1 MIRINLLPFR
11 AARRK
16 ENIRHLLFFILFSVG
31 LVVAALVWYHT
42 HLNGKV
48 RSLNA
53 EIKETIASLGN
64 FQKITRDIARMR
76 KAKQIID
83 QKLEVIKK
91 LETGRKASV
100 GLLDAMTRIVVP
112 KRMWFTYMGDKR
124 DRVNIKG
131 NALDN
136 KTVADFMTR
145 LEGSGLFASVN
156 LQTLSQRKLGEPSV
170 SIQHFEID
178 CTKKSDAK
186 PADKMKAKK

>member
-1 MIRINLLPFR
+1 MIRVNLLPFR

-16 ENIRHLLFFILFSVG
+16 ENVRRQLFLVLFSIG
-31 LVVAALVWYHT
+31 LVAAALVWYHV
-42 HLNGKV
+42 HLNSKIN
-48 RSLNA
+48 SLNA
-53 EIKETIASLGN
+53 GIKKTIASLGN
-64 FQKITRDIARMR
+64 FQKITRDIALMR

-83 QKLEVIKK
+83 KKLEVIKK
-91 LETGRKASV
+91 LETGRRAAV

-112 KRMWFTYMGDKR
+112 KRMWFTYMDDKR

-145 LEGSGLFASVN
+145 LEDSGLFASVN
-156 LQTLSQRKLGEPSV
+156 LRTLSQRKLGEPSI

-178 CTKKSDAK
+178 CTKKSDAE
-186 PADKMKAKK
+186 PVDKTKAKK